1 MLNFTSVERGG
12 SDKAAS
18 CPVIISASR
27 STDIP
32 AYYSEWFIHRL
43 RAGVIRWK
51 NPFNQKDVYVNLQ
64 GVGGAVFWSKNPEP
78 MLKYVDEI
86 HNRCVDFYFQFT
98 VNDYENE
105 GFEPRVPPLYERV
118 ETFRRLS
125 RKIGKERVIWRFDP
139 ICLTDTLS
147 VDRVMDRL
155 ARIGDMLSGFTEQ
168 LVVSFVDVNAYL
180 KVQRNIRNFK
190 GAILREPTTQE
201 QDELAG
207 RISEYAQSRGLIA
220 SACGERRSFAH
231 LGLKANRCIDG
242 DLFAQICRP
251 ENVRLQQHLGVR
263 VDQHS
268 FLVPA
273 KREVT
278 LCKDKGQRKECGCVE
293 SKDIGMYNTCGHMCV
308 YCYANASAAL
318 VEKNRAKHRV
328 DDDGIIPRGE
338 GHGGGGAE

>member
-1 MLNFTSVERGG
+1 MAPG
-12 SDKAAS
+12 
-18 CPVIISASR
+18 IISVSR

-32 AYYSEWFIHRL
+32 AFYAEWFMRRIED
-43 RAGVIRWK
+43 GYVRWV
-51 NPFNQKDVYVNLQ
+51 NPFNRKDVYVSFAR
-64 GVGGAVFWSKNPEP
+64 VGGIVFWTKDPRPLFPYLDALTERGFD
-78 MLKYVDEI
+78 Y
-86 HNRCVDFYFQFT
+86 YFQFT
-98 VNDYENE
+98 LNDYEAE
-105 GFEPRVPPLYERV
+105 SFEPRVPPLFERI
-118 ETFRRLS
+118 EAFKELSRRLG
-125 RKIGKERVIWRFDP
+125 RCRVVWRFDP
-139 ICLTDTLS
+139 ICLTANID
-147 VDRVMDRL
+147 VAVIMQRL
-155 ARIGDMLSGFTEQ
+155 ARVGDEVSGFTEQ
-168 LVVSFVDVNAYL
+168 LVVSFVDVQQYA
-180 KVQRNIRNFK
+180 KVQRNVQSGGR
-190 GAILREPTTQE
+190 ALLRESANSE

-207 RISEYAQSRGLIA
+207 LIAEYGRSRGLA
-220 SACGERRSFAH
+220 VSVCGERRNFEA
-231 LGLKANRCIDG
+231 LGLRVGRCVDG

-251 ENVRLQQHLGVR
+251 ENVRLQQHLGIR

>member
-1 MLNFTSVERGG
+1 MRRIREGYVRW
-12 SDKAAS
+12 
-18 CPVIISASR
+18 R
-27 STDIP
+27 S
-32 AYYSEWFIHRL
+32 
-43 RAGVIRWK
+43 
-51 NPFNQKDVYVNLQ
+51 PFNQHEFRVDFRN
-64 GVGGAVFWSKNPEP
+64 VGGVVFWSKNATPLFP
-78 MLKYVDEI
+78 YLDEI
-86 HNRCVDFYFQFT
+86 SRKGYDYYFQLT
-98 VNDYENE
+98 VNDYESE
-105 GFEPRVPPLYERV
+105 GFEPNVPLLLDRIEA
-118 ETFRRLS
+118 FKALS
-125 RKIGKERVIWRFDP
+125 RKLGPDRVVWRFDP
-139 ICLTDTLS
+139 ICLAEGLGVKDVLKRIARVGDELS
-147 VDRVMDRL
+147 SYTR
-155 ARIGDMLSGFTEQ
+155 Q
-168 LVVSFVDVNAYL
+168 LVVSFVDVSVYA

-251 ENVRLQQHLGVR
+251 ENVRLQQHLGIR

-268 FLVPA
+268 FFVPA